1 MIVPIELLNT
11 KTISYDI
18 TIDSLPKLNFDTK
31 VVIVTN
37 PTVSGYHLDKLLSM
51 VDAKELS
58 VVTIPDGEE
67 YKTLETVESILNQLF
82 ERKLD
87 RKSLL
92 IAFGGGVI
100 GDMTGFTA
108 SLYQRGI
115 DFIQVPT
122 TLLSQV
128 DASVGGKTGV
138 NNKYGKNLIGAFYQP
153 KAVYIDPQFLTT
165 LPPREFSAGVAEIVK
180 MAVMFDS
187 DYFEMLESADFG
199 DEDILKEIIKKSVE
213 IKASVVNQDER
224 EAGIRAGDKITNIN
238 GQTIV
243 YWEEMANGIQ
253 KSQVPLQ
260 ITVLRNNEY
269 LDFTVT
275 PKLLETKNRFGE
287 VVERSIIGISPDF
300 NATATIQYELG
311 QGIDYAYEQTKAAS
325 MIIVKGLQKLVS
337 GLIPMENLSGVIG
350 IVDTT
355 SKVSSMGFVA
365 LLAFTALISV
375 NLGVINLLPIP
386 ALDGGHIMFNFYE
399 IITNKSPN
407 EEVMFKLTLMGWGI
421 LLSLMLLGLYNDINR
436 LIG

>member
-11 KTISYDI
+11 KTVSYDI
-18 TIDSLPKLNFDTK
+18 TIDTLPKLSFDTK

-37 PTVSGYHLDKLLSM
+37 PTVSGYHLDKLLDM

-67 YKTLETVESILNQLF
+67 HKTVETVERILNQLF

-115 DFIQVPT
+115 DFIQIPT

-153 KAVYIDPQFLTT
+153 KAVYIDPLFLTT
-165 LPPREFSAGVAEIVK
+165 LPKREFSAGVAEIVK

-187 DYFEMLESADFG
+187 DYFDMLESSDLD
-199 DEDILKEIIKKSVE
+199 DEDILKDVIKKSVE

-224 EAGIRAGDKITNIN
+224 EAGIRAVLNYGHTFAHVIENETNY
-238 GQTIV
+238 T
-243 YWEEMANGIQ
+243 
-253 KSQVPLQ
+253 K
-260 ITVLRNNEY
+260 Y
-269 LDFTVT
+269 LH
-275 PKLLETKNRFGE
+275 GE
-287 VVERSIIGISPDF
+287 AV
-300 NATATIQYELG
+300 A
-311 QGIDYAYEQTKAAS
+311 
-325 MIIVKGLQKLVS
+325 
-337 GLIPMENLSGVIG
+337 IG
-350 IVDTT
+350 IVMANRLAVELDMISLLEADKVT
-355 SKVSSMGFVA
+355 SLLQKFDLPTEYDISSVDEFYEHFFLDKKSA
-365 LLAFTALISV
+365 NNSIKFI
-375 NLGVINLLPIP
+375 LPI
-386 ALDGGHIMFNFYE
+386 GIGNYCI
-399 IITNKSPN
+399 KSDID
-407 EEVMFKLTLMGWGI
+407 ESIVKRV
-421 LLSLMLLGLYNDINR
+421 LSSFGVS
-436 LIG
+436 G